1 MVKNVTGYDLCK
13 LIAGSYGTLSVL
25 TEITLK
31 VMPRPETARTILV
44 HWSDDAGWQDVLA
57 EGSTLPMRFRARR
70 IFHPPSRGD
79 HRSPWCPARGPA
91 LPCWDR
97 RS

>member
-1 MVKNVTGYDLCK
+1 MVKNVTGYDLCR
-13 LIAGSYGTLSVL
+13 LIAGPYGTLSVL

-44 HWSDDAGWQDVLA
+44 HWSDDAGWQQFWPRASAL
-57 EGSTLPMRFRARR
+57 SMKFRARR
-70 IFHPPSRGD
+70 IFHPHRAAITGRRGV
-79 HRSPWCPARGPA
+79 RRGGRRCRA
-91 LPCWDR
+91 ADR